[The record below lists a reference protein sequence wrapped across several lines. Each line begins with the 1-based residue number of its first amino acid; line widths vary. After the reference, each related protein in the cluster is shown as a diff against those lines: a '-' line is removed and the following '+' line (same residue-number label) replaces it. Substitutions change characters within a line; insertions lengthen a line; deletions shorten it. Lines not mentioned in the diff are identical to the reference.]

1 MADRHLRIAITGSR
15 GIPNQY
21 GGFEQCAERLS
32 VLLSARGHM
41 VSVYNPHDHPYSS
54 DTYQGVRIIKRY
66 HPEKKIGTAA
76 NFLYDYLCMRHAL
89 RSGCDILLVLGYTT
103 ASIFNPILRRRGAVM
118 VTNMDG
124 LEWKRDK
131 WSKPVKALIR
141 SLEALGARY
150 GGHLI
155 SDHPEIRRYL
165 LDTYGR
171 DSTCIAYGADPAHRT
186 EAAHLDAYGLQSGAF
201 DLIIARL
208 ERENHIEMILD
219 GVVSA
224 NSNTPTLVVGKHHT
238 AYGDYLKEKYS
249 AYSKIQFAGGI
260 YSPAVLDSLRA
271 CSRYY
276 FHGHSVGGTNPSLLE
291 AMAAGAFIV
300 AHDNAFNRG
309 VLGDEALYFATS
321 RAIHELL
328 ENPLASIG
336 NRQAWIEIQ
345 QEKIRREY
353 TWEHIAAK
361 YERLFLSLSG
371 NRNQ

>member
-1 MADRHLRIAITGSR
+1 
-15 GIPNQY
+15 
-21 GGFEQCAERLS
+21 
-32 VLLSARGHM
+32 M

-150 GGHLI
+150 GGHLV

-171 DSTCIAYGADPAHRT
+171 DSTCIAYGADPAH
-186 EAAHLDAYGLQSGAF
+186 EADPLHLESYGLQPRAF
-201 DLIIARL
+201 DLVIARL

-224 NSNTPTLVVGKHHT
+224 NDNTPILVVGKHHT
-238 AYGDYLKEKYS
+238 DYGKYLKEKYS
-249 AYSKIQFAGGI
+249 SCTKINFAGGI
-260 YSPAVLDSLRA
+260 YSPGVLDSLRS
-271 CSRYY
+271 CSRFY

-291 AMAAGAFIV
+291 AMAAGAFVV
-300 AHDNAFNRG
+300 AQDNAFNRG
-309 VLGDEALYFATS
+309 VLGDEALYFSSSAAV
-321 RAIHELL
+321 RGIL
-328 ENPLASIG
+328 EDPTARG
-336 NRQAWIEIQ
+336 GQRQTWIELQ
-345 QEKIRREY
+345 QKKIRSEY
-353 TWEHIAAK
+353 SWEHIASR
-361 YERLFLSLSG
+361 YEALFLSLSA
-371 NRNQ
+371 NRTQ